1 MTKKQYEQ
9 PALVVYGSVEELT
22 QGHPSGTILDSA
34 VPVGGTVAGHL
45 S

>member
-22 QGHPSGTILDSA
+22 QAKQNGTILDSV
-34 VPVGGTVAGHL
+34 VPVGGTVQGHL